1 MAQLLRVL
9 VADDNAHAR
18 AGLRA
23 LLATWPEVE
32 VVGEA
37 ADGQE
42 AVRLVAEH
50 LPDIVVIDLQMP
62 VLDGAQATRMLKQ
75 RWPSLTV
82 IVLTLYA
89 AEEAQALAAGAD
101 AFVVKGVAPD
111 LLAAIGLEGANAPA
125 DRNSSR

>member
-1 MAQLLRVL
+1 MEECRPDVVL
-9 VADDNAHAR
+9 MDWH
-18 AGLRA
+18 
-23 LLATWPEVE
+23 
-32 VVGEA
+32 
-37 ADGQE
+37 
-42 AVRLVAEH
+42 
-50 LPDIVVIDLQMP
+50 MP
-62 VLDGAQATRMLKQ
+62 VLGGAQATRMLKQ

-82 IVLTLYA
+82 IVLTLYV